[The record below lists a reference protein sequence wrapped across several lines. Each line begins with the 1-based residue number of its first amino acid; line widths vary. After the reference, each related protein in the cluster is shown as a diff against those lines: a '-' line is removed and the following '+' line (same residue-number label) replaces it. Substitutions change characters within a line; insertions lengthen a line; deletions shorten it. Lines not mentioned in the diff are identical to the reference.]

1 MPATRT
7 RNADPERA
15 TLRPDQDRLNDVCM
29 NLAARGYHPLEVQ
42 RPDPTNGTVR
52 IVARE
57 QQGRSWTVSVQ
68 GRVAAETRSKWNNGS
83 NRS

>member
-1 MPATRT
+1 MPVT

-15 TLRPDQDRLNDVCM
+15 TQRPDPDRLNDVCM
-29 NLAARGYHPLEVQ
+29 NLAAQGYHPLEVQ
-42 RPDPTNGTVR
+42 RPDPSTGTVR

-57 QQGRSWTVSVQ
+57 QEGRSWTVSIQ
-68 GRVAAETRSKWNNGS
+68 GRVAAEIRSKWNNGS